1 MKKKR
6 RRGNGEG
13 TIFEDKKNKR
23 WIGQYISGI
32 AEDGKAIRK
41 SVYGKTQKEVV
52 NKLNEVKY
60 QMNNDIYVE
69 KMEDRLADIL
79 RMIEGAG
86 RVEVMITLASSSEAV
101 VNKDQSLEND
111 SEKETGQNGN
121 EKTNVAAQENGCGIY
136 NIHNGIKP
144 SVL

>member
-32 AEDGKAIRK
+32 AEDWKAIRK

-52 NKLNEVKY
+52 N
-60 QMNNDIYVE
+60 
-69 KMEDRLADIL
+69 
-79 RMIEGAG
+79 
-86 RVEVMITLASSSEAV
+86 
-101 VNKDQSLEND
+101 
-111 SEKETGQNGN
+111 
-121 EKTNVAAQENGCGIY
+121 
-136 NIHNGIKP
+136 
-144 SVL
+144 

>member
-69 KMEDRLADIL
+69 K
-79 RMIEGAG
+79 
-86 RVEVMITLASSSEAV
+86 
-101 VNKDQSLEND
+101 
-111 SEKETGQNGN
+111 
-121 EKTNVAAQENGCGIY
+121 
-136 NIHNGIKP
+136 NGIKL
-144 SVL
+144 VKIIEEIRK

>member
-41 SVYGKTQKEVV
+41 SVYGKSDALSVIEKVYEKSRKKENVDLRYLDSFIKYVKVLTKQQEENLTQNIGKSIVSE
-52 NKLNEVKY
+52 LSE
-60 QMNNDIYVE
+60 VE
-69 KMEDRLADIL
+69 KMDRLTGVFQREAREFNNINDE
-79 RMIEGAG
+79 IE
-86 RVEVMITLASSSEAV
+86 
-101 VNKDQSLEND
+101 
-111 SEKETGQNGN
+111 
-121 EKTNVAAQENGCGIY
+121 QE
-136 NIHNGIKP
+136 
-144 SVL
+144 